1 MRDGNFDP
9 GPMPKMDWLPVD
21 KLTADAR
28 FQRSIESRRSQSNIK
43 NIVERFTW
51 SLFQVATV
59 ANVDGTF
66 SIIDGQHRVEAAR
79 QIGLETV
86 PCIVIEVENVAE
98 AARLFVDANRNR
110 VTLTPQA
117 IHKAL
122 VAAGDE
128 QACAVDRAA
137 SAAGIEIL
145 PYPIQGVHMR
155 PGQTLAVGTIRNL
168 VREVGEATATEVLQ
182 SFPVAGPTPAVSGRS
197 ASRPSPSPLSGTIW
211 HPCKRHCP
219 CPVPGSA
226 SSVISTAST
235 FRACRAG
242 GGSPMALPTKSTAA
256 SRNSERRAPP
266 PTTRTTTVARCLPS
280 PSGGAASAT
289 RFSRRATRAR

>member
-168 VREVGEATATEVLQ
+168 VREVGEATATEVL
-182 SFPVAGPTPAVSGRS
+182 AIVSGCWSDPGGIRAERIKAVAFAVVRHDLAPVQKALSLPGAGERVERHLYGVDLPGMPRWRRIADGITDEIDGGKPQLRKAS
-197 ASRPSPSPLSGTIW
+197 A
-211 HPCKRHCP
+211 
-219 CPVPGSA
+219 
-226 SSVISTAST
+226 
-235 FRACRAG
+235 
-242 GGSPMALPTKSTAA
+242 AA
-256 SRNSERRAPP
+256 DD
-266 PTTRTTTVARCLPS
+266 THDD
-280 PSGGAASAT
+280 GGAASAT